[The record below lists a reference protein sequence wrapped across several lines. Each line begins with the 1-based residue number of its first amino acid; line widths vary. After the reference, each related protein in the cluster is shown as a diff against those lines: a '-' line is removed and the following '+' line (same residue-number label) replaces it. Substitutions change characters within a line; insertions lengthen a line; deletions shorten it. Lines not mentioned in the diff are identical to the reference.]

1 MNIYCNNCG
10 IKGHVYKDCLSPILS
25 CGIILCKP
33 GDDSFKVLMINR
45 KDSLCYIDFLRGKY
59 NINDVNYIQI
69 LLDKMTIQEK
79 DKLLNIPYDKLW
91 CDLWMLD
98 ELTEKLKGK
107 NDYKDGSKKL
117 SMLKGGLKINEAV
130 IYLNELIERSECNY
144 KETEWEFPK
153 GRRNKHEKNKECA
166 IREVGEETNYMISD
180 YNLITNVSPI
190 IEEFC
195 GENKIKYKYIYYLGI
210 LKNIQKE
217 CRIDKNNL
225 NQIQE
230 INNIGWFTKSEALN
244 KLRDYHKSRELLINT
259 LYGILD
265 SVGKDLFFL

>member
-1 MNIYCNNCG
+1 MCN
-10 IKGHVYKDCLSPILS
+10 K
-25 CGIILCKP
+25 
-33 GDDSFKVLMINR
+33 
-45 KDSLCYIDFLRGKY
+45 
-59 NINDVNYIQI
+59 
-69 LLDKMTIQEK
+69 
-79 DKLLNIPYDKLW
+79 
-91 CDLWMLD
+91 
-98 ELTEKLKGK
+98 
-107 NDYKDGSKKL
+107 
-117 SMLKGGLKINEAV
+117 
-130 IYLNELIERSECNY
+130 RS
-144 KETEWEFPK
+144 
-153 GRRNKHEKNKECA
+153 GRRNE
-166 IREVGEETNYMISD
+166 ISD